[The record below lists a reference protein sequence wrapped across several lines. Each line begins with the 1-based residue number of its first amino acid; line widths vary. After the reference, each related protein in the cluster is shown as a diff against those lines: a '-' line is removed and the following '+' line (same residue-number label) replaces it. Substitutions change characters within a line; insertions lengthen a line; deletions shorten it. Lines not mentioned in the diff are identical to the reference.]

1 MKVLITISLF
11 AISLSLQAQQVSTYE
26 IDVVAK
32 DSFFLVERITV
43 LPTRESPRAQTSETN
58 QLFRSVDSFNKFVVG
73 LKEKARV
80 DKENAEKQWESASKM
95 EEMASKIEAAA
106 AKVSNNKGDA
116 GQQPAEKK
124 Q

>member
-1 MKVLITISLF
+1 MKKIIFLALF

-26 IDVVAK
+26 IDVVTK

-80 DKENAEKQWESASKM
+80 DKENAEKQWDSANKM
-95 EEMASKIEAAA
+95 EEMASKIEAA